1 MDLALDA
8 VLKESLALND
18 ALLDHLESAAHD
30 GTTRYTTSASF
41 CGIAMEHA
49 DSLRKL
55 VASGNY
61 TSAVALLRLQFE
73 ALTRAIWVLFA
84 ASETWLSKLE
94 SPLTP
99 ESEKAAGDSPSMN
112 EMLTAIGVRGAA
124 RRRPDAGGVQDY
136 LVEGHQFLRTRRNSS
151 AAMICGR
158 IPGAPDHPNPAK
170 LECPVDHGG
179 HGGGDHVR

>member
-49 DSLRKL
+49 DSFRKL

-112 EMLTAIGVRGAA
+112 EMLTAI
-124 RRRPDAGGVQDY
+124 
-136 LVEGHQFLRTRRNSS
+136 E
-151 AAMICGR
+151 C
-158 IPGAPDHPNPAK
+158 GAPQGAGRMLAEFKATSWKATNSF
-170 LECPVDHGG
+170 VHGG
-179 HGGGDHVR
+179 IHPLR